1 LRKLLKALKWILLCT
16 VAVLVLL
23 VGAGL
28 TFRAYRHRANAK
40 TMAIRTPN
48 GIQEGIYV
56 KIGGI
61 DQWIQIRGQ
70 DRNNPVLLCLHGG
83 PGGSWLAATPLFLPW
98 EKEFTVVQWD
108 QRGTGKT
115 LETTGPS
122 IADTMSV
129 DRMARDGIEVA
140 EFLRNHLH
148 KDKLILL
155 GFSWGSLLGIH
166 IAKQRP
172 DLFYAYV
179 GTGQISNMPKSLQM
193 SYAYVLDKAQKAN
206 DAKAVK
212 ALQNIGPPP
221 FDTMDKI
228 AAFFQTLGKYECQS
242 DQNLPVRALV
252 EPDLSLWDIY
262 NSIRG
267 FATVPTFRVYN
278 QMLSADVPSFTTDF
292 QIPIFFFQGEL
303 DERAQ
308 PSLAKEYFDHINA
321 PHKEFV
327 LFDGAGHFAVW
338 TMSNRFLRELVA
350 RVRPLATQPG
360 GEQIR

>member
-1 LRKLLKALKWILLCT
+1 MKLILLGLL
-16 VAVLVLL
+16 AVPALL
-23 VGAGL
+23 VGVGL
-28 TFRAYRHRANAK
+28 AFRAYLQHANAK
-40 TMAIRTPN
+40 TMAIRTSN
-48 GIQEGIYV
+48 GIQEGMYV

-83 PGGSWLAATPLFLPW
+83 PGGSWLASTPLFLPW

-129 DRMARDGIEVA
+129 DRMTQDGIEVA

-148 KDKLILL
+148 KNKVILL

-179 GTGQISNMPKSLQM
+179 GTGQISDMPKSLQM
-193 SYAYVLDKAQKAN
+193 SYDYVLEKAQKAN
-206 DAKAVK
+206 DAKSAK
-212 ALQNIGPPP
+212 DLANIGPPP

-228 AAFFQTLGKYECQS
+228 GLFFQTLGKYECPS
-242 DQNLPVRALV
+242 DQNLPRYALV

-262 NSIRG
+262 NSVRG
-267 FATVPTFRVYN
+267 FTQVPTLRVYN
-278 QMLSADVPSFTTDF
+278 EMLSANLPSFATDF
-292 QIPIFFFQGEL
+292 HIPIFFLQGNL

-308 PSLAKEYFDHINA
+308 PPLAKEYFDQINA

-327 LFDGAGHFAVW
+327 LLDGAGHFAVW

-350 RVRPLATQPG
+350 RVRPLAA
-360 GEQIR
+360 

>member
-1 LRKLLKALKWILLCT
+1 
-16 VAVLVLL
+16 
-23 VGAGL
+23 
-28 TFRAYRHRANAK
+28 
-40 TMAIRTPN
+40 
-48 GIQEGIYV
+48 
-56 KIGGI
+56 
-61 DQWIQIRGQ
+61 
-70 DRNNPVLLCLHGG
+70 
-83 PGGSWLAATPLFLPW
+83 
-98 EKEFTVVQWD
+98 
-108 QRGTGKT
+108 
-115 LETTGPS
+115 
-122 IADTMSV
+122 
-129 DRMARDGIEVA
+129 
-140 EFLRNHLH
+140 
-148 KDKLILL
+148 
-155 GFSWGSLLGIH
+155 LGIH

-228 AAFFQTLGKYECQS
+228 AAFFQTFGKYECQS

-267 FATVPTFRVYN
+267 FVTVPTFRVYN